1 MSQAWSLT
9 ILAPLLEGL
18 QDWWHVSYLTKK
30 KTDDEVGGLR
40 RHQTLEPK
48 KWLGLKWSP
57 VSQGTSRWDFLSRT
71 LHSGKWE
78 VSIENQGTINQS
90 CLAVRLRPK
99 P

>member
-9 ILAPLLEGL
+9 ILTPLLEGL
-18 QDWWHVSYLTKK
+18 QDWWHGSYLTKK

-57 VSQGTSRWDFLSRT
+57 VSQGTSRWDFLSGT

-78 VSIENQGTINQS
+78 VSVENQGTINQS